1 MCFWDFSGIGV
12 GIYSGFSSRIAFR
25 ARGVHLEIS
34 ICRIVAWDICSLGF
48 AVLRGSIRKQGN
60 PIANRSG
67 TQHRDMLLNGG
78 DEAAGPKSDN
88 AKSSNITQVL
98 QTPYE
103 PPLPVRPLLGLAAPL
118 VSWPEPAQA
127 PRELSR

>member
-1 MCFWDFSGIGV
+1 MFWDFSGIGV

-48 AVLRGSIRKQGN
+48 AVLRGSIRNQGN

-67 TQHRDMLLNGG
+67 AQHRDMLLNGG

-98 QTPYE
+98 
-103 PPLPVRPLLGLAAPL
+103 
-118 VSWPEPAQA
+118 
-127 PRELSR
+127 